1 MIKAEASDVEEIVK
15 RLEVDLANNLLKY
28 DVISKKLRDEICT
41 ELLGSKKIEST
52 VEKLSGIKY
61 NFNLSNT
68 NVNLEQLT
76 KKLKKAWNKKK
87 PFSMLL
93 YGVSGSGKS
102 FYAKYLSQE
111 LNLNFL
117 KKKASDLISK
127 MVGETEK
134 NIQAAFNEA
143 KEKEA
148 ILVLDE
154 ADSFLYD
161 RVFAKQDFQ
170 VATVNELLVQME
182 SFNYPFICTT
192 NLIDKIDNAS
202 FRRFVFKVKFDFLP
216 KEKIKNAVKYFF
228 NKSISENKLAKY
240 DCITAGD
247 LFNVKR
253 KLDILCDDK
262 ITSED
267 ILSSLL
273 EEIELKPDYKSKVK
287 PKIGF

>member
-1 MIKAEASDVEEIVK
+1 MFKAEASDVEEIVK
-15 RLEVDLANNLLKY
+15 TVEMDLTNNLHKHN
-28 DVISKKLRDEICT
+28 VISTKLRNEICAELSGTKKL
-41 ELLGSKKIEST
+41 ESN
-52 VEKLSGIKY
+52 VEKLTGIKY

-76 KKLKKAWNKKK
+76 KKLKKAWQRNK

-111 LNLNFL
+111 LDLHFL

-143 KEKEA
+143 KEKKA

-161 RVFAKQDFQ
+161 RVYAKQDFQ

-216 KEKIKNAVKYFF
+216 KEKIKNAIKYFF
-228 NKSISENKLAKY
+228 NKTIAENKLSKY

-262 ITSED
+262 ISTDD

-273 EEIELKPDYKSKVK
+273 EEIELKPDYKSKNK